1 MKNTHT
7 ILKVVLMVAVGL
19 AAAYLLLF
27 VAMYACCTIPDAIGP
42 LLHRKKFDAA
52 EWRRQGNDL
61 TNEKWGPRQSMVD
74 DLIKSRVLLGR
85 TPGEVSDLIGPH
97 IDAGWARSMS
107 NELHY
112 YIGPERGGF
121 GIDNERL
128 RLVIDPSGR
137 VEQVFLFKT

>member
-1 MKNTHT
+1 MHKL
-7 ILKVVLMVAVGL
+7 LKVVLMVGVGV
-19 AAAYLLLF
+19 ASAYLLLY
-27 VAMYACCTIPDAIGP
+27 VGMYACCTVPGAIGS
-42 LLHRKKFDAA
+42 LLHRKGFDDG
-52 EWRRQGNDL
+52 EWRRQGNGL
-61 TNEKWGPRQSMVD
+61 TNAKWGPRQSMVD

-85 TPGEVSDLIGPH
+85 TPGEVRDLLGPQ
-97 IDAGWARSMS
+97 IDSGWARSMS

-128 RLVIDPSGR
+128 RVVIDPSGR